1 MPEPQDKPME
11 TIWKPLT
18 GLPPGAELWVSPD
31 SDYDER
37 VETWHRL
44 SKQMADEARDRRKL
58 DIWLTERR
66 RLFAIETGKIE
77 GLYTLKPGVAERLM
91 TEGLDGAVS
100 SDTREGIEDDTIRGL
115 LCDQEAALA
124 RVADDIQD
132 AKPLTHSTV
141 KNWHSLIT
149 RHQKTITG
157 IARIG
162 GQLQRVQVP
171 FERKGDYKIRENNPR
186 REDGVVFEYCPPAH
200 VQSEMDRLFALYS
213 DIRKQDLPTHVE
225 AAWLHHRFV
234 RTHPFQDGNGRVA
247 RLLMA
252 YVYLRRGEPPPVIT
266 ASYKFMYIWALEDA
280 DRGDLKSFSD
290 FLQIDGKVGLSFAS
304 VIAED
309 VLDNR
314 PLRYH
319 HPNGGITDKN
329 GYYPPEEI
337 YILFD
342 IEE

>member
-1 MPEPQDKPME
+1 MNMPEPQDKPME

-37 VETWHRL
+37 VEAWLRL
-44 SKQMADEARDRRKL
+44 SKQIADEARDRRVQ
-58 DIWLTERR
+58 DIWLTEGRR
-66 RLFAIETGKIE
+66 SFAIETGEIE
-77 GLYTLKPGVAERLM
+77 GLYTLKPGVAVRLM

-100 SDTREGIEDDTIRGL
+100 SDTWEGIEDDTIRGL

-124 RVADDIQD
+124 RVAEDIQD

-149 RHQKTITG
+149 RHQKTITA

-252 YVYLRRGEPPPVIT
+252 YVYLGRGEPLPVIS
-266 ASYKFMYIWALEDA
+266 ASYKFMYIWALENA

-290 FLQIDGKVGLSFAS
+290 LLQSYTSIGLYSAS
-304 VIAED
+304 MMAEG
-309 VLDNR
+309 VLDNK
-314 PLRYH
+314 PLRYR

-329 GYYPPEEI
+329 GYHPPEEL
-337 YILFD
+337 YAVWL
-342 IEE
+342 